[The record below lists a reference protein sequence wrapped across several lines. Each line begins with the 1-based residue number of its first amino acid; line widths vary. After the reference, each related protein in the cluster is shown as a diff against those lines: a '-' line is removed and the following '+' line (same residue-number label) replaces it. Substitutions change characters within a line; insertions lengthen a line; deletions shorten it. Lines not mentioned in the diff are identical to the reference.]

1 MCDELYS
8 RGMMSV
14 HRKTLVLK
22 LSFCTVYII
31 GIFVIARQIFRAND
45 NSKSY
50 KDQLPFP
57 REDNIS
63 QRQKDVNVALER
75 LQRERWVCI

>member
-1 MCDELYS
+1 MP
-8 RGMMSV
+8 V

-22 LSFCTVYII
+22 LSFCTLYII
-31 GIFVIARQIFRAND
+31 GIFIIARQIFRADD

-57 REDNIS
+57 REDNNS
-63 QRQKDVNVALER
+63 QRQKDVDIALQR
-75 LQRERWVCI
+75 LQKER